1 MLAWRSLLSRS
12 HPLLSGLR
20 PAHRHASHPA
30 AVLGGKNLIGSREYA
45 SNWDGDSQGRA
56 AAAAATTKR
65 HLYLVLDDHKDGY
78 GIHKLDL
85 ADDDGLDGRAR
96 GLPEPPVLRVGLPT
110 IGDRAQ
116 FAAVGSS
123 IVAICTSPTIDPW
136 GKLDD
141 EFGGVLI
148 YDTNTAVQVVSPQ
161 LPKTL
166 LLAGGYEAAIAVGSR
181 LYIFESNGSERY
193 YKYVGGCASGLHCL
207 TNDGGDGSGGA
218 GGEFWGWRPLSPS
231 SSRWCWSWKEN
242 LLMLPFHAE
251 NITAHAVHAQ
261 PGAVPHDYEI
271 LVSDRNANMTF
282 SFSTTRH
289 EWTERGDWQLPVVGH
304 AHYHGDLDA
313 WLRLHAVRTDV
324 DEYLCLGNVASTPS
338 EWKVGREKLFC
349 LDEDTAAGW
358 SYLDAKL
365 MPMASH
371 EGRSEYCLMERLRAP
386 KGEGEKKCLG
396 NGGTCLLRLTFFCVE
411 RDEDGEPVAKVR
423 RRARSY
429 YLSRY
434 NENFDAQVF
443 WM

>member
-1 MLAWRSLLSRS
+1 MWAWRSLLSRS
-12 HPLLSGLR
+12 HPLLSCLR
-20 PAHRHASHPA
+20 PAHRHASHPT
-30 AVLGGKNLIGSREYA
+30 AVLAGKSLIGSQGYA
-45 SNWDGDSQGRA
+45 SNSDGDSQGR

-78 GIHKLDL
+78 GIHKLDS
-85 ADDDGLDGRAR
+85 
-96 GLPEPPVLRVGLPT
+96 PTTTPPVLRVGLPT

-116 FAAVGSS
+116 SAAVGSS

-166 LLAGGYEAAIAVGSR
+166 LLAGGYEATIAVRSR
-181 LYIFESNGSERY
+181 LYMFESNGSERY

-218 GGEFWGWRPLSPS
+218 GDEFWGWRPLSPS
-231 SSRWCWSWKEN
+231 SSRWCWSWNEN
-242 LLMLPFHAE
+242 LLMLPFDAE

-261 PGAVPHDYEI
+261 PGAPPHDYEI
-271 LVSDRNANMTF
+271 LVSDSNANMTF

-304 AHYHGDLDA
+304 AHYDGDLDA
-313 WLRLHAVRTDV
+313 WLGLHTAANDRRYDHCRRTDG
-324 DEYLCLGNVASTPS
+324 YLCIGDVASAPS

-358 SYLDAKL
+358 SHLDAKL
-365 MPMASH
+365 VPMASK
-371 EGRSEYCLMERLRAP
+371 EGWSEYCLMERLRAP
-386 KGEGEKKCLG
+386 KGEDKKKCSG
-396 NGGTCLLRLTFFCVE
+396 NGDGCLLRLTFFCVE
-411 RDEDGEPVAKVR
+411 RDEGGEPVAKAR

-429 YLSRY
+429 YVSSY
-434 NENFDAQVF
+434 SENFDAQVF